1 MAPLPAAAGLLSK
14 AASGLATLGIGA
26 GALTIL
32 NGVVGNAFNPV
43 LTNPYTANVLAR
55 FPSDLPLIDGQL
67 FCILFQ
73 FYKYNRPSILVP
85 PTLTALGGIALPL
98 PADMIDQSAMN
109 YSEEQGA
116 TAVNAAL
123 ENFSGVSTTGGSVSA
138 VIQQVG
144 EAAAGIG
151 NSAQA
156 AASQAGINALS
167 NIAGLSGDPKA
178 AGKLLQ
184 FAGVAQNPF
193 LSIMFNAPTFKRHV
207 FAWTFIPET
216 SQDTEFLNF
225 ILNKFRYHSMPDIAP
240 STGGILLTYPDMCVP
255 VITPAG
261 YMYDFKQCVI
271 ESMSINYAPGDTPS
285 FNTKNAPSAVK
296 LTIKLLEIEYWVK
309 SDLLSGT
316 SDFVANTI
324 PNSIF
329 GQAPY
334 GSAA

>member
-1 MAPLPAAAGLLSK
+1 MANPTLGLLSK
-14 AASGLATLGIGA
+14 AAAGLAALSVGA
-26 GALTIL
+26 GAVTIL
-32 NGVVGNAFNPV
+32 NGVIGNAFNPS
-43 LTNPYTANVLAR
+43 LTNPYTANSLSL
-55 FPSDLPLIDGQL
+55 FPNDLPLIDGQL

-73 FYKYNRPSILVP
+73 FYKYNRPSILVS
-85 PTLTALGGIALPL
+85 PTLIPYGGIALPL
-98 PADMIDQSAMN
+98 PADMIDQSALS

-123 ENFSGVSTTGGSVSA
+123 ENFSGASGTNGNVASVIQEFSQAAVGVGSVAS
-138 VIQQVG
+138 
-144 EAAAGIG
+144 AAA
-151 NSAQA
+151 AQA
-156 AASQAGINALS
+156 GVNAIS
-167 NIAGLSGDPKA
+167 NIAALSGDPKA

-193 LSIMFNAPTFKRHV
+193 LSVMFNAPTFKRHV

-216 SQDTEFLNF
+216 SQDTEALNF
-225 ILNKFRYHSMPDIAP
+225 ILNKFRYHSMPDVNT
-240 STGGILLTYPDMCVP
+240 STGGILLNYPDMCIP

-271 ESMSINYAPGDTPS
+271 EGMSINYAPGDTPS

-316 SDFVANTI
+316 ADFGSSTATNAL
-324 PNSIF
+324 F